1 MNDIE
6 EWINHLNDI
15 QVPVTASISQNASST
30 ESESQD
36 DESFITET
44 INLTDQDVEDILAD
58 NQFGSVMIN
67 TGSDTATELTEEEEV
82 IDTANDELQ
91 IEYVPI
97 EEPVSEANS
106 ELIPENSP
114 SLLVEEATSRFSGAE
129 WFDALQQTAVTIAG
143 LGGIGSHTAFQIARM
158 SPYAMCLCDDDRVE
172 EGNMSGQMY
181 GRDDVGRFKTQAMYR
196 ILKQF
201 TSCPH
206 IRVYPEKFDYESH
219 PTDIMICGFD
229 NMAARRVF
237 FNAWKRRVNGAVDK
251 SKCLY
256 IDGRLSFDTLQVL
269 CIQGTDSYNMQRYEN
284 EFLFSDSEADATIC
298 SMKQT
303 TYLACMIASIIS
315 NLFINFVA
323 NSTKPALPYDLPFFT
338 QYDAQNMIFKTE
350 Y

>member
-1 MNDIE
+1 MNEIE
-6 EWINHLNDI
+6 EWINQI
-15 QVPVTASISQNASST
+15 SAVPVSSLSST
-30 ESESQD
+30 PTPQAESD
-36 DESFITET
+36 HNDNESFITET

-58 NQFGSVMIN
+58 NQFGSVVEN
-67 TGSDTATELTEEEEV
+67 TESDTATELTEEEEV
-82 IDTANDELQ
+82 IDAANDEIQ
-91 IEYVPI
+91 IEDVPM
-97 EEPVSEANS
+97 EEPASEANS

-114 SLLVEEATSRFSGAE
+114 SLLIEEATSRFSGAE
-129 WFDALQQTAVTIAG
+129 WFDALQQVAVTIAG
-143 LGGIGSHTAFQIARM
+143 LGGIGSHTAFQIARTA
-158 SPYAMCLCDDDRVE
+158 PYVMYLYDDDRVE

-181 GRDDVGRFKTQAMYR
+181 GRDNVGGFKTQAMYK

-201 TSCPH
+201 TSCPF
-206 IRVYPEKFDYESH
+206 IRVYSEKFAYDSP

-229 NMAARRVF
+229 NMAARREF
-237 FNAWKRRVNGAVDK
+237 FNVWKWRVNTAEDK

-269 CIQGTDSYNMQRYEN
+269 CIQGTDSYNMQRYEE

>member
-1 MNDIE
+1 MIDIE
-6 EWINHLNDI
+6 EWINYINNQ
-15 QVPVTASISQNASST
+15 QVPASSLSST
-30 ESESQD
+30 STPQAESD
-36 DESFITET
+36 HNDNESFITET
-44 INLTDQDVEDILAD
+44 INLTNQDIEDIIAD
-58 NQFGSVMIN
+58 NQIRSAVWN
-67 TGSDTATELTEEEEV
+67 TGGDTATELTEETSEEENTEIQ
-82 IDTANDELQ
+82 IDD
-91 IEYVPI
+91 VPM
-97 EEPVSEANS
+97 EESVSEANS

-114 SLLVEEATSRFSGAE
+114 SLLIEEATSRFSGAE
-129 WFDALQQTAVTIAG
+129 WFNALQQVAVTIAG
-143 LGGIGSHTAFQIARM
+143 LGGIGSHTAFQIARTA
-158 SPYAMCLCDDDRVE
+158 PYVMYLYDDDRVE

-181 GRDDVGRFKTQAMYR
+181 GRDNVGGFKTQAMYK

-201 TSCPH
+201 TSCPY
-206 IRVYPEKFDYESH
+206 IRVYSEKFTYDSP

-229 NMAARRVF
+229 NMAARREY

-269 CIQGTDSYNMQRYEN
+269 CIQGTDSYNMQRYEE
-284 EFLFSDSEADATIC
+284 EFLFSDREADATIC

>member
-1 MNDIE
+1 MNEIE
-6 EWINHLNDI
+6 EWINQI
-15 QVPVTASISQNASST
+15 SAVPASSLSST
-30 ESESQD
+30 PTPQAESNHND
-36 DESFITET
+36 NESFITET

-58 NQFGSVMIN
+58 NQFSSVVEN
-67 TGSDTATELTEEEEV
+67 TEDNTATELFEETSEEESTEAQTT
-82 IDTANDELQ
+82 DA
-91 IEYVPI
+91 PM

-129 WFDALQQTAVTIAG
+129 WFDALQQVCVTIAG

-158 SPYAMCLCDDDRVE
+158 APYAMYLYDDDIVE

-181 GRDDVGRFKTQAMYR
+181 GRDNVGGFKTQAMYQ

-201 TSCPH
+201 TSCPY
-206 IRVYPEKFDYESH
+206 IRVYSTKFTYDSP

-229 NMAARRVF
+229 NMAARREY
-237 FNAWKRRVNGAVDK
+237 FNAWKRRVNEAVDK

-269 CIQGTDSYNMQRYEN
+269 CIQGTDSYNMQRYEE